1 MDVSKSKK
9 LMSLGVAIIIAVF
22 SSLYFVKNVMN
33 EDITPL
39 MVLISAILG
48 ALGPVF
54 VLAGFQNY
62 FRNKVVDEDNN

>member
-1 MDVSKSKK
+1 MSVSKSKK

-39 MVLISAILG
+39 MVLISVILG

-54 VLAGFQNY
+54 ALAGFQNY
-62 FRNKVVDEDNN
+62 LRNKVVDEKTD